1 MKKVIVYETAQQK
14 QLLELSL
21 GRSLPPS
28 VRSLIGGG
36 HEASISAV
44 RSLRVKGGF
53 QVLLLVDVAGKEAQ
67 EIEEQLHRSVDL
79 IEQVPST
86 VPVKIITFEPS
97 LDHLLMSSK
106 NILEEVLEQPLTEGE
121 FKGYRKSNQ
130 AVMQHF
136 ADKTRNLTKK
146 RIFRKVEPLLQE
158 SAKSLP
164 EFEEIKAWISAP

>member
-21 GRSLPPS
+21 GRSLPS
-28 VRSLIGGG
+28 TVKSLVGGG
-36 HEASISAV
+36 HEPSISAV

-53 QVLLLVDVAGKEAQ
+53 QVLLLVDVAGKEPQ
-67 EIEEQLHRSVDL
+67 EIEEQLRRSVDL

-86 VPVKIITFEPS
+86 VAVKLITFEPS

-106 NILEEVLEQPLTEGE
+106 HILEEVLEQPLTEGE
-121 FKGYRKSNQ
+121 FDGYRNSNQ
-130 AVMQHF
+130 PVLQHF

-158 SAKSLP
+158 GAKNLP
-164 EFEEIKAWISAP
+164 ELEEIKAWISAS